1 MAYSMTSAIQRF
13 RPLLWLGT
21 MLDAGKEAALR
32 RNRYLT
38 TLQLLERMTDR
49 ELADINIS
57 RLQIRDVAYEAAYGT
72 KRP

>member
-13 RPLLWLGT
+13 RPLAWLGT
-21 MLDAGKEAALR
+21 MLDAGKDAALR
-32 RNRYLT
+32 RSRYLT
-38 TLQLLERMTDR
+38 TLQLLERMSDR
-49 ELADINIS
+49 DLADINIS